1 MPIGHSSFRIHS
13 AAGVP
18 HKMIKRFI
26 IAIILLVIIGGG
38 LVGFNLFRAQAIKD
52 YFANMKQPSQAVS
65 TIDVKPG
72 KWLPGIEALGSARAE
87 DGVNLTFQVDGIVKE
102 IMFKPNQIVKKG
114 DLLLQLDDEIQ
125 KADLVASKAEAE
137 LSEQNYKRA
146 QTLRT
151 QGVGAV
157 SNVDTT
163 AAALSSAKANVAKAQ
178 ATLDLKRLIAPF
190 SGVIGI
196 SRVDIGQFMAPGTV
210 VATLQNV
217 DTMRVDFSV
226 PEQELK
232 NLSMGQEVH
241 IGASAS
247 DYAFKGKIVGIDPKI
262 DPASR
267 LVSVQAQ
274 VDNSDKSL
282 VPGQFVQVRV
292 ILPEEDNVVILPLT
306 TVVTSLYGDYV
317 FTVVKKEADKNA
329 AADTAEK
336 ADDLVLHQIFVK
348 LGRRTGNN
356 VEILSGVK
364 DGDVVVTSG
373 QNRLSNGMSAHIN
386 NDVNPADAQI
396 KK

>member
-1 MPIGHSSFRIHS
+1 
-13 AAGVP
+13 
-18 HKMIKRFI
+18 MIKRFI

-72 KWLPGIEALGSARAE
+72 KWLAGIEALGSARAE
-87 DGVNLTFQVDGIVKE
+87 DGVNLTFQIDGIIKE

-114 DLLLQLDDEIQ
+114 DLLVQLDDEIQ
-125 KADLVASKAEAE
+125 KADLAASKAEAE

-163 AAALSSAKANVAKAQ
+163 AAALSSAKANVAKSQ

-274 VDNSDKSL
+274 VDNSDKTL

-386 NDVNPADAQI
+386 NEVNPADAQI

>member
-1 MPIGHSSFRIHS
+1 
-13 AAGVP
+13 
-18 HKMIKRFI
+18 MIKRFI

>member
-1 MPIGHSSFRIHS
+1 
-13 AAGVP
+13 
-18 HKMIKRFI
+18 MIKRFI

-87 DGVNLTFQVDGIVKE
+87 DGVNLTFQIDGIVKE

-241 IGASAS
+241 IGASAE

>member
-1 MPIGHSSFRIHS
+1 
-13 AAGVP
+13 
-18 HKMIKRFI
+18 MIKRFI
-26 IAIILLVIIGGG
+26 IAIILLVVICGG
-38 LVGFNLFRAQAIKD
+38 LIGFNIFRAQAIKD
-52 YFANMKQPSQAVS
+52 FFANMKQPSQAVS
-65 TIDVKPG
+65 TIEVKPG
-72 KWLPGIEALGSARAE
+72 KWMPGIEAIGSARAE
-87 DGVNLTFQVDGIVKE
+87 DGVNLTFQIDGIVKE
-102 IMFKPNQIVKKG
+102 VLFKPNQQVKKG
-114 DLLLQLDDEIQ
+114 DLLVQLDDEIQ
-125 KADLVASKAEAE
+125 KADLVATKAEAE

-217 DTMRVDFSV
+217 DTMRVDFTV

-232 NLSMGQEVH
+232 NLSMGQEVQ
-241 IGASAS
+241 IGASAE
-247 DYAFKGKIVGIDPKI
+247 DYAFKGKIIGIDPKI

-267 LVSVQAQ
+267 LVTVQAQ

-292 ILPEEDNVVILPLT
+292 VLPQEDNIVVLPLT

-317 FTVVKKEADKNA
+317 FTVVKKDTDKADAAK
-329 AADTAEK
+329 AADAPKTDADAK
-336 ADDLVLHQIFVK
+336 ADDLILHQIFVK

-364 DGDVVVTSG
+364 EGDIVVTSG
-373 QNRLSNGMSAHIN
+373 QNRLSNGMSAHIDN
-386 NDVNPADAQI
+386 TVNPADAQ
-396 KK
+396 KKP

>member
-1 MPIGHSSFRIHS
+1 
-13 AAGVP
+13 
-18 HKMIKRFI
+18 MIKRFI

-329 AADTAEK
+329 AADTAGK

>member
-1 MPIGHSSFRIHS
+1 
-13 AAGVP
+13 
-18 HKMIKRFI
+18 MIKRFI
-26 IAIILLVIIGGG
+26 IAIILLVVICGG
-38 LVGFNLFRAQAIKD
+38 LIGFNMFRAQAIKD
-52 YFANMKQPSQAVS
+52 FFANMKQPSQAVS
-65 TIDVKPG
+65 TIEVKPG
-72 KWLPGIEALGSARAE
+72 KWLPGIEAIGSARAE
-87 DGVNLTFQVDGIVKE
+87 DGVNLTFQIDGIVKE
-102 IMFKPNQIVKKG
+102 VLFKPNQHVKKG
-114 DLLLQLDDEIQ
+114 DLLVQLDDEIQ
-125 KADLVASKAEAE
+125 KADLIATKAEAE

-178 ATLDLKRLIAPF
+178 ATLDLKRLVAPF

-217 DTMRVDFSV
+217 DTMRVDFTV

-232 NLSMGQEVH
+232 NLSMGQEVQ

-247 DYAFKGKIVGIDPKI
+247 DYAFKGNIIGIDPKI

-292 ILPEEDNVVILPLT
+292 VLPQEDNIVVLPLT

-317 FTVVKKEADKNA
+317 FTVVKKDTDKADAAK
-329 AADTAEK
+329 AADAPKTDADAK
-336 ADDLVLHQIFVK
+336 ADDLILHQIFVK

-364 DGDVVVTSG
+364 EGDIVVTAG
-373 QNRLSNGMSAHIN
+373 QNRLNNGMSAHIDN
-386 NDVNPADAQI
+386 TVNPADAQ
-396 KK
+396 KKP

>member
-1 MPIGHSSFRIHS
+1 
-13 AAGVP
+13 
-18 HKMIKRFI
+18 MIKRFI
-26 IAIILLVIIGGG
+26 IAIILLVVICGG
-38 LVGFNLFRAQAIKD
+38 LIGFNMFRAQAIKD
-52 YFANMKQPSQAVS
+52 FFANAKQPSQAVS
-65 TIDVKPG
+65 TMDVKPG
-72 KWLPGIEALGSARAE
+72 QWLPGIEAIGSARAE

-102 IMFKPNQIVKKG
+102 ILFKPNQHVKKG
-114 DLLLQLDDEIQ
+114 DLLVQLDDEIQ
-125 KADLVASKAEAE
+125 KADLAATKAEAE

-196 SRVDIGQFMAPGTV
+196 SRVDIGQFMAPGNV
-210 VATLQNV
+210 VSTLQNV

-232 NLSMGQEVH
+232 NLSMGQEVK
-241 IGASAS
+241 IGASAA
-247 DYAFKGKIVGIDPKI
+247 DYAFSGKIIGIDPKI

-267 LVSVQAQ
+267 LVTVQAQ
-274 VDNSDKSL
+274 VDNSEKSL

-292 ILPEEDNVVILPLT
+292 VLPQENNVVVLPLT
-306 TVVTSLYGDYV
+306 TVVTSLYGDFV
-317 FTVVKKEADKNA
+317 FTVVKKDAEKTDAAKAADAPK
-329 AADTAEK
+329 ADTAEK
-336 ADDLVLHQIFVK
+336 ADDLILHQVFVK

-364 DGDVVVTSG
+364 EGDIVVTSG
-373 QNRLSNGMSAHIN
+373 QNRLSNGISAHIDN
-386 NDVNPADAQI
+386 TVNPADAQN

>member
-1 MPIGHSSFRIHS
+1 
-13 AAGVP
+13 
-18 HKMIKRFI
+18 MIKRFI
-26 IAIILLVIIGGG
+26 IAIILLVVICGG
-38 LVGFNLFRAQAIKD
+38 LIGFNMFRAQAIKD
-52 YFANMKQPSQAVS
+52 FFANMKQPSQAVA
-65 TIDVKPG
+65 TIEVKPG
-72 KWLPGIEALGSARAE
+72 KWLPGIEAIGSARAE
-87 DGVNLTFQVDGIVKE
+87 DGVNLTFQIDGIVKE
-102 IMFKPNQIVKKG
+102 VLFKPNQHVKKG
-114 DLLLQLDDEIQ
+114 DLLVQLDDEIQ
-125 KADLVASKAEAE
+125 KADLIATKAEAE

-178 ATLDLKRLIAPF
+178 ATLDLKRLVAPF

-217 DTMRVDFSV
+217 DTMRVDFTV

-232 NLSMGQEVH
+232 NLSMGQDVQ

-247 DYAFKGKIVGIDPKI
+247 DYAFKGNIIGIDPKI

-292 ILPEEDNVVILPLT
+292 VLPQEDNIVVLPLT

-317 FTVVKKEADKNA
+317 FTVVKKDADKA
-329 AADTAEK
+329 DAAKAADAPKTDADAK
-336 ADDLVLHQIFVK
+336 ADDLILHQIFVK
-348 LGRRTGNN
+348 LGRRSGNN

-364 DGDVVVTSG
+364 EGDIVVTAG
-373 QNRLSNGMSAHIN
+373 QNRLNNGMSAHIDN
-386 NDVNPADAQI
+386 KVNPADAQ
-396 KK
+396 KKP

>member
-1 MPIGHSSFRIHS
+1 
-13 AAGVP
+13 
-18 HKMIKRFI
+18 MIKRFI

-336 ADDLVLHQIFVK
+336 TDDLVLHQIFVK

>member
-1 MPIGHSSFRIHS
+1 
-13 AAGVP
+13 
-18 HKMIKRFI
+18 MIKRFI
-26 IAIILLVIIGGG
+26 IAIVLLVIIGGG

-87 DGVNLTFQVDGIVKE
+87 DGVNLTFQIDGIVKE
-102 IMFKPNQIVKKG
+102 IMFKPNQVVKKG
-114 DLLLQLDDEIQ
+114 DLLVQLDDEIQ

-178 ATLDLKRLIAPF
+178 ATLDLKRLVAPF

-317 FTVVKKEADKNA
+317 FTVVKKEADKDAEA

-364 DGDVVVTSG
+364 EGDIVVTSG
-373 QNRLSNGMSAHIN
+373 QNRLSNGMPAHIN

>member
-1 MPIGHSSFRIHS
+1 
-13 AAGVP
+13 
-18 HKMIKRFI
+18 MIKRFI

-329 AADTAEK
+329 AADTTEK

>member
-1 MPIGHSSFRIHS
+1 
-13 AAGVP
+13 
-18 HKMIKRFI
+18 MIKRFI

-87 DGVNLTFQVDGIVKE
+87 DGVNLTFQIDGIVKE
-102 IMFKPNQIVKKG
+102 IMFKPNQVVKKG
-114 DLLLQLDDEIQ
+114 DLLVQLDDEIQ

-178 ATLDLKRLIAPF
+178 ATLDLKRLVAPF

-317 FTVVKKEADKNA
+317 FTVVKKEADKDAEA

-364 DGDVVVTSG
+364 EGDIVVTSG

>member
-1 MPIGHSSFRIHS
+1 
-13 AAGVP
+13 
-18 HKMIKRFI
+18 MIKRFI
-26 IAIILLVIIGGG
+26 IAIILLVVICGG
-38 LVGFNLFRAQAIKD
+38 LIGFNMFRAQAIKD
-52 YFANMKQPSQAVS
+52 FFANMKQPSQAVS
-65 TIDVKPG
+65 TIEVKPG
-72 KWLPGIEALGSARAE
+72 KWLPGIEAIGSARAE
-87 DGVNLTFQVDGIVKE
+87 DGVNLTFQIDGIVKE
-102 IMFKPNQIVKKG
+102 VLFKPNQHVKKG
-114 DLLLQLDDEIQ
+114 DLLVQLDDEIQ
-125 KADLVASKAEAE
+125 KADLIATKAEAE

-178 ATLDLKRLIAPF
+178 ATLDLKRLVAPF

-217 DTMRVDFSV
+217 DTMRVDFTV

-232 NLSMGQEVH
+232 NLSMGQEVQ

-247 DYAFKGKIVGIDPKI
+247 DYAFKGNIIGIDPKI

-292 ILPEEDNVVILPLT
+292 VLPQEDNIVVLPLT

-317 FTVVKKEADKNA
+317 FTVVKKDADKA
-329 AADTAEK
+329 DAAKAADAPKTDADAK
-336 ADDLVLHQIFVK
+336 ADDLILHQIFVK

-364 DGDVVVTSG
+364 EGDIVVTAG
-373 QNRLSNGMSAHIN
+373 QNRLNNGMSAHIDN
-386 NDVNPADAQI
+386 TVNPADAQ
-396 KK
+396 KKP

>member
-1 MPIGHSSFRIHS
+1 
-13 AAGVP
+13 
-18 HKMIKRFI
+18 MIKRFI
-26 IAIILLVIIGGG
+26 IAIILLVLVCGG
-38 LVGFNLFRAQAIKD
+38 LIGFNLFRAQAIKD
-52 YFANMKQPSQAVS
+52 FFANMKQPSQAVS

-72 KWLPGIEALGSARAE
+72 QWKPGIEAIGSARAE
-87 DGVNLTFQVDGIVKE
+87 DGVNLTFQIDGVVKE
-102 IMFKPNQIVKKG
+102 IFFKPNQQVKKG
-114 DLLLQLDDEIQ
+114 DLLVQLDDEIQ
-125 KADLVASKAEAE
+125 KADLIASKAEAE

-178 ATLDLKRLIAPF
+178 ATLDLKRLVAPF

-196 SRVDIGQFMAPGTV
+196 SRVDIGQFMAPGNV

-217 DTMRVDFSV
+217 DTMRVDFTV

-232 NLSMGQEVH
+232 NLSIGQDVQ
-241 IGASAS
+241 IGASAA
-247 DYAFKGKIVGIDPKI
+247 DYAFKGKIIGIDPKI

-292 ILPEEDNVVILPLT
+292 VLPDEDNVIVLPLT
-306 TVVTSLYGDYV
+306 SVVTSLYGDYV
-317 FTVVKKEADKNA
+317 FTVVKKEADKDA
-329 AADTAEK
+329 AADSAKTDNAEK
-336 ADDLVLHQIFVK
+336 QDDLVLHQIFVK

-356 VEILSGVK
+356 VEVLSGVK
-364 DGDVVVTSG
+364 DGDVVVTAG
-373 QNRLSNGMSAHIN
+373 QNRLNNGMSAHIDN
-386 NDVNPADAQI
+386 TVNPADAQ

>member
-1 MPIGHSSFRIHS
+1 
-13 AAGVP
+13 
-18 HKMIKRFI
+18 MIKRFI
-26 IAIILLVIIGGG
+26 IAIILLVLVCGG
-38 LVGFNLFRAQAIKD
+38 LIGYNLFRAQAIKD
-52 YFANMKQPSQAVS
+52 FFANMKQPSQAVS
-65 TIDVKPG
+65 TVEVKPG
-72 KWLPGIEALGSARAE
+72 HWLPGVEAIGSARAE
-87 DGVNLTFQVDGIVKE
+87 DGVNLTFQIDGIVKE
-102 IMFKPNQIVKKG
+102 ILFKPNQHVKKG

-125 KADLVASKAEAE
+125 KADLAATKAEAE

-190 SGVIGI
+190 SGIIGI
-196 SRVDIGQFMAPGTV
+196 SRVDIGQFMAPGTI

-217 DTMRVDFSV
+217 DTMRVDFTI

-232 NLSMGQEVH
+232 NLSIGQEVQ
-241 IGASAS
+241 IGASAA
-247 DYAFKGKIVGIDPKI
+247 DYAFKGKIIGIDPKI

-267 LVSVQAQ
+267 LVSIQAQ
-274 VDNSDKSL
+274 VDNSEKSL

-292 ILPEEDNVVILPLT
+292 VLPEEDNVIVLPLT

-317 FTVVKKEADKNA
+317 FTVVKKEAEKTDAAKAADAPKDDA
-329 AADTAEK
+329 AAK
-336 ADDLVLHQIFVK
+336 ADNLTLHQVFVK

-356 VEILSGVK
+356 VEVLSGVK
-364 DGDVVVTSG
+364 EGDIVVTSG
-373 QNRLSNGMSAHIN
+373 QNRLSNGMSAHIDN
-386 NDVNPADAQI
+386 KVNPADAQ
-396 KK
+396 KKP

>member
-1 MPIGHSSFRIHS
+1 
-13 AAGVP
+13 
-18 HKMIKRFI
+18 MIKRFI
-26 IAIILLVIIGGG
+26 IAIILLVVIGGG

-52 YFANMKQPSQAVS
+52 HFANMKQPSQAVS

-87 DGVNLTFQVDGIVKE
+87 DGVNLTFQIDGIVKE

-114 DLLLQLDDEIQ
+114 DLLVQLDDEIQ
-125 KADLVASKAEAE
+125 KADLAATKAEAE

-232 NLSMGQEVH
+232 NLSMGQEVQ
-241 IGASAS
+241 IGASAN
-247 DYAFKGKIVGIDPKI
+247 DYAFKGKILGIDPKI

-292 ILPEEDNVVILPLT
+292 ILPEEDNVIILPLT

-336 ADDLVLHQIFVK
+336 ADDLVLHQVFVK

-356 VEILSGVK
+356 IEILSGVK

-386 NDVNPADAQI
+386 NEVNPADAQI